1 VCLPN
6 ETIAVACS
14 DGSIRLF
21 TNHEKLMANE
31 NEQAEYEQE
40 LSRFAI
46 PIKSDETMSQ
56 IDPSKLPGPEA
67 LTQMGHKDG
76 QTLMIKSCNEVEVYQ
91 WSGSDNKWI
100 KIGVAVGT
108 STGTSQKTSYLGK
121 VIIF

>member
-1 VCLPN
+1 
-6 ETIAVACS
+6 
-14 DGSIRLF
+14 
-21 TNHEKLMANE
+21 MANE